1 MGKLNLSSPVPAV
14 LAALLIAA
22 SLWVLQGARAG
33 VEITGGAVGAT
44 PVTTFAKPGAD
55 GPHVVVA
62 HGFAGS
68 RQMMQGYALPLAR
81 SGYRVHVFD
90 FLGHGRHTLP
100 MSGDVSVI
108 EGTTRRLMDQTS
120 AVIDAVA
127 DPGVPVALMGHSMA
141 TDVLV
146 RVAAERDDIGPM
158 VLISAFSQ
166 AIDAQHPRQLLLVT
180 GAWEAGLRGYAVEA
194 AQMVAADTQE
204 GGLAVNGDVERRA
217 VAAPWA
223 EHVAVLHSRAGRAA
237 AVEWL
242 DAAYDRESAPRIWHT
257 GWGILGLL
265 AGLVLLFG
273 PMAKRLPQ
281 TAPPHTQRLT
291 RTRLAVA
298 SLLPALAAPLLAVPL
313 NPNLLP
319 VLVADYLAL
328 HLAIFGIIQLVLLRR
343 WGVPLGGLSLAGFAL
358 LLLWCAA
365 FGFAMDRYA
374 ANFWPVGQRVWII
387 AAIAIGAVPYMLA
400 DAALMRGAPVLHR
413 LATRGGFIASLGL
426 AVALDFSG
434 LFFLLM
440 IAPVIVLFYLT
451 FGTMGRQ
458 AAARIGPLAPGLAL
472 GLVLAWAL
480 GVSFPLF
487 QS

>member
-1 MGKLNLSSPVPAV
+1 MMGKFNLSARLRAV

-22 SLWVLQGARAG
+22 SLWILQGARAG
-33 VEITGGAVGAT
+33 IEITDSAVGAT
-44 PVTTFAKPGAD
+44 PVTSFATAGAD
-55 GPHVVVA
+55 GPHVVIA

-81 SGYRVHVFD
+81 AGYRVHVFD

-127 DPGVPVALMGHSMA
+127 EPGTPVALIGHSMA

-180 GAWEAGLRGYAVEA
+180 GAWEAGLRGYAIEA
-194 AQMVAADTQE
+194 AQMVAADTPE

-217 VAAPWA
+217 VVAPWA

-237 AVEWL
+237 AVDWL
-242 DAAYDRESAPRIWHT
+242 DAAYTRESAPRIWHT

-273 PMAKRLPQ
+273 PVAKRLPQ
-281 TAPPHTQRLT
+281 TAAPTQRLT

-298 SLLPALAAPLLAVPL
+298 SILPAVVAPLLAVPL

-328 HLAIFGIIQLVLLRR
+328 HLAIFGVLQLVLLRR
-343 WGVPLGGLSLAGFAL
+343 WRVPLGGLSVAGFVL

-387 AAIAIGAVPYMLA
+387 AAIALGAVPYMLA
-400 DAALMRGAPVLHR
+400 DAALMRGAPLLHR
-413 LATRGGFIASLGL
+413 LAIRGGFIASLGL